1 MAGNTLTSMASSDL
15 KVLANDLRVEFNARR
30 RVLFKDVQLYYR
42 QSVASNYI
50 KEQTLVDSAQECERI
65 KKKYREVCDILLG
78 RGERLPGWLDRPQD
92 SLHAV

>member
-1 MAGNTLTSMASSDL
+1 MAGSTLTSMASSDL

-30 RVLFKDVQLYYR
+30 RILFKDTQLYYR

-65 KKKYREVCDILLG
+65 KKKYREVCDILLN
-78 RGERLPGWLDRPQD
+78 RGERNLGWLDTPQD